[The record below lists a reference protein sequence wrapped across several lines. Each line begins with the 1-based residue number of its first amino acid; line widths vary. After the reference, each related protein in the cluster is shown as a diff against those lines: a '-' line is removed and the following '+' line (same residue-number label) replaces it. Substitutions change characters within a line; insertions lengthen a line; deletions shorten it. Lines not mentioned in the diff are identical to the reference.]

1 MSDLFRAQL
10 AELAAQA
17 TPVDLYPRVLAASRR
32 RARRRVVASVATVL
46 ALAGGLFATVVVVG
60 RPVAPPVITPS
71 TSPGAV
77 TARPS
82 PAATPAPTVTSPGQ
96 GLAAPD
102 VRNASFEVPA
112 MALCPAGRRTFV
124 DGTEREGP
132 YNFLTVAELSPPARA
147 DLDRVPGDEL
157 LVLVSCRIEGI
168 FTRKQVLALTVADG
182 SLRPLG
188 FVLDAKTF
196 DFFPWVDPGQVSVRG
211 DVVTVRIEGYG
222 NDDGAERITPQDRGY
237 AYRDGVFVQVSG
249 PTARPSPLPR

>member
-17 TPVDLYPRVLAASRR
+17 TPVDLYPRVLATSRR

-46 ALAGGLFATVVVVG
+46 ALAGGLLATVVVVG
-60 RPVAPPVITPS
+60 RSAAPPVTTPS
-71 TSPGAV
+71 TSPGPV
-77 TARPS
+77 TARP
-82 PAATPAPTVTSPGQ
+82 ATLAPTVPSPGT
-96 GLAAPD
+96 GLVAPE

-124 DGTEREGP
+124 DGREREGP

-168 FTRKQVLALTVADG
+168 FTRKQVLALTVTDG

-188 FVLDAKTF
+188 FVLDAKAF

-211 DVVTVRIEGYG
+211 DMVVVRFEGYG
-222 NDDGAERITPQDRGY
+222 NDDGAERITPQERGY
-237 AYRDGVFVQVSG
+237 AYRDGAFVQVSG
-249 PTARPSPLPR
+249 PTTRPSPLPR